1 MRMSFS
7 DLEDLIAIA
16 CDLDDQSGS
25 SSMSNWRAL
34 YAHGFFQ
41 KAMRHGR
48 SIDTLVRSGLDLG
61 ESHIDIGG
69 IASLSRCMIEV
80 HNAFH
85 YLLEPRLDADER
97 EMRHMLFLLNHSV
110 DLQGI
115 HSKLNVVGDDFG
127 DFQRAASIENTRKVL
142 LSNKVFRSLEQKQQ
156 NHLLRGKSAF
166 LTSRYGGKRR
176 LPVAIESGLY
186 NLFSHPVHSFGLGI
200 GPFGA
205 GSMTA
210 AGSVHMLLFAV
221 HSANLYL
228 ASTILAY
235 YTLRR
240 KAFHT
245 LAPHTLSFL
254 EATAT
259 PIRIIDLIKKISAD
273 PASNNSF
280 KPSPLRGLD
289 NGVND

>member
-1 MRMSFS
+1 MRMSLS
-7 DLEDLIAIA
+7 DLGNLIAIA

-34 YAHGFFQ
+34 YALGFFQ
-41 KAMRHGR
+41 KALRHGR
-48 SIDTLVRSGLDLG
+48 SINTLVRAGLDLG
-61 ESHIDIGG
+61 DSHIDIGG

-85 YLLEPRLDADER
+85 YLLEPRLKADER

-115 HSKLNVVGDDFG
+115 HSKLSVVGDDFG
-127 DFQRAASIENTRKVL
+127 DFHRNASIERARKVL
-142 LSNKVFRSLEQKQQ
+142 RSNKVFGSLEPKQQ

-166 LTSRYGGKRR
+166 LTSRHGGKRR

-210 AGSVHMLLFAV
+210 AGSVHMLLFAI

-235 YTLRR
+235 YRLRR
-240 KAFHT
+240 RAFHT

-254 EATAT
+254 EAMAT
-259 PIRIIDLIKKISAD
+259 PDKIIGLVQQISTE

-280 KPSPLRGLD
+280 KPTPLRGAA
-289 NGVND
+289 